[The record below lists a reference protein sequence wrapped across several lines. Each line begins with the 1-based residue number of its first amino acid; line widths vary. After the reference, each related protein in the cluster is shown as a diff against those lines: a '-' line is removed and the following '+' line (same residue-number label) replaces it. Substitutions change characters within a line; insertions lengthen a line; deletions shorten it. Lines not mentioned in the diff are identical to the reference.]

1 VFSDHVPGAVLLTDV
16 WLMLDQL
23 FGGKLLC
30 KPGESKRTQAAT
42 EAGRCKKLMG
52 ELRRAAPLREED
64 VEEAAHG
71 LCAKML
77 ALIRELLSLLLILPG
92 DLMRQLLILP
102 VMMRQLLILP
112 VMMRQPDE
120 AASDPPTPDEAAS
133 DPPTPDE
140 AASDPPSDNEVDDER
155 TLILGE
161 GQDVAVVA
169 DLEKEASPDAASD
182 CDSGAADSE
191 DEDLDGEPVDGDGAS
206 SSEEEEDGEAMSD
219 ESSPAGPAVEP
230 MGAPAS
236 SASGAVVPS
245 EECGRNEA
253 DCMRWGMGKNCTLL
267 NCP

>member
-1 VFSDHVPGAVLLTDV
+1 
-16 WLMLDQL
+16 
-23 FGGKLLC
+23 
-30 KPGESKRTQAAT
+30 
-42 EAGRCKKLMG
+42 
-52 ELRRAAPLREED
+52 
-64 VEEAAHG
+64 
-71 LCAKML
+71 
-77 ALIRELLSLLLILPG
+77 
-92 DLMRQLLILP
+92 
-102 VMMRQLLILP
+102 MMRQLLILP

-191 DEDLDGEPVDGDGAS
+191 DEDLDGETVDGDGAS

-267 NCP
+267 NCPACFRTPEANRKRALIEGSYSGLKLSRQGERDVAAP